1 MPRPALNQL
10 NHLNPISTPDRLIL
24 LAVAALPA
32 SFQHSKIIAHT
43 DAWEHVCSVTLRSLR
58 SCLHTHDASIHKGCQ
73 KHTHICQ
80 HSRCVNTRQTPEG
93 TNHAFAMS
101 QQNQWLDGKRQALL
115 IFYLG
120 VLIERQESS
129 RACGV

>member
-43 DAWEHVCSVTLRSLR
+43 DAWEHVCSVTL
-58 SCLHTHDASIHKGCQ
+58 K
-73 KHTHICQ
+73 
-80 HSRCVNTRQTPEG
+80 G
-93 TNHAFAMS
+93 TNHAFVIS

-120 VLIERQESS
+120 VLIERQERS